1 MAGSLTATALSLLC
15 VWRIVHKAKSKTDI
29 SLGWDRVEHGLLT
42 ALPRPFCEG
51 CLRTLFRSG

>member
-1 MAGSLTATALSLLC
+1 MRIIGGKSSLFMRIMHAAVAAAMERYDTAPGSNKLL
-15 VWRIVHKAKSKTDI
+15 
-29 SLGWDRVEHGLLT
+29 GLLT